1 MIIIIA
7 IIIIIIIVSIDS
19 CLASSLRITAA
30 CSLLLS
36 SLPTVLR

>member
-7 IIIIIIIVSIDS
+7 IIIIIIVSIDS
-19 CLASSLRITAA
+19 CLGSSLRITAA

-36 SLPTVLR
+36 SLPTVLQ